1 MILRLFLIFTIIPV
15 LELIILIRLGKYIG
29 VWSTLLIVIG
39 TGFLGIT
46 FARIQGLDI
55 LTKIKENLSEGQL
68 PTEEILDGLCV
79 LISGAFLLAPGLI
92 TDTVGFIL
100 LVPRTRRIA
109 KRYIKYI
116 LNLIIKKGIITFI

>member
-1 MILRLFLIFTIIPV
+1 MILRLILIFTIIPI
-15 LELIILIRLGKYIG
+15 LELIILIQLGKYIG

-55 LTKIKENLSEGQL
+55 LIKIKENLSEGQL
-68 PTEEILDGLCV
+68 PTEEILDGLCILV
-79 LISGAFLLAPGLI
+79 SGALLLAPGLI
-92 TDTVGFIL
+92 TDIVGFIL

-116 LNLIIKKGIITFI
+116 LNLIIKRGIITFI